1 MLSGEL
7 KDWLATLHLRAPRS
21 TVLLCGTHKDKCVS
35 VSLLE
40 KLLAV
45 RRQSP
50 SMEKILKDV
59 EESVNIKHQE
69 WKDGRREGFTN
80 MDEKLEL
87 LSGIQ
92 LVSSS
97 PTYSNSGLPDLQK
110 KLQSCGMGI
119 RWWIPPSWRLALEV
133 LDAVRDKIDP
143 VRAARRFV
151 ENLPPL
157 KSTAKCTWIA
167 RKELMDLW
175 KTVQECNDLPA
186 DLKADDP
193 EFALKTVLDLR

>member
-7 KDWLATLHLRAPRS
+7 KDWLGTLHLRAPRS
-21 TVLLCGTHKDKCVS
+21 TVLLCGTHKDQCVP
-35 VSLLE
+35 VNLLE

-45 RRQSP
+45 LRQSP

-59 EESVNIKHQE
+59 EESVNIRHQE
-69 WKDGRREGFTN
+69 WKEGRREGFTN

-110 KLQSCGMGI
+110 KLQSCEMGI

-143 VRAARRFV
+143 VEAARRFV

-157 KSTAKCTWIA
+157 
-167 RKELMDLW
+167 
-175 KTVQECNDLPA
+175 
-186 DLKADDP
+186 
-193 EFALKTVLDLR
+193 